1 MFYFK
6 FTLII
11 KNIELS
17 KYIFKYLYLQ
27 YIIMESRKIQ
37 KVGYSSL
44 AVSLPHSWIE
54 EVGLKKGD
62 EIVFIRGEDGSLRII
77 PSKLAKREEGVKE
90 AIINAIAC
98 DEPGMLE
105 RVIVGNYVLGRD
117 VIRIIASGRIKPSHV
132 EEIRRI
138 VKRLIGIGI
147 VEETP
152 TQIILQCAIDPSK
165 FPINTVMRRLY
176 VISSIMYKEAVQALI
191 DSDYDLATEVMK
203 REDEA
208 DMMYWLTVRLLL
220 SSIYDRSIA
229 DKIGIRD
236 LRHIAGNRAVAQRL
250 EHMADLACNIAE
262 DCIKMRECSTK
273 GKVDDKVLID
283 KISSLNEQ
291 IYDLTHKAI
300 EALLTGD
307 IKLATSVINIRRK
320 TVKPA
325 VETLIGEV
333 ITKIPDS
340 CIAVFLSDVVWN
352 MGRVAD
358 ICKEIAEV
366 AINRAL
372 EKSSKLCEVYE
383 ETHSF

>member
-1 MFYFK
+1 
-6 FTLII
+6 
-11 KNIELS
+11 
-17 KYIFKYLYLQ
+17 
-27 YIIMESRKIQ
+27 MESRKIQ

-44 AVSLPHSWIE
+44 AVSLPHSWVE

-62 EIVFIRGEDGSLRII
+62 EVIFIRDEDGSLRII
-77 PSKLAKREEGVKE
+77 PSRLVKSEGTVKE
-90 AIINAIAC
+90 AIINVTVC

-105 RVIVGNYVLGRD
+105 RAIVGNYVLGRD
-117 VIRIIASGRIKPSHV
+117 VIRIVAPGRIKPSHV
-132 EEIRRI
+132 EEARKT

-152 TQIILQCAIDPSK
+152 TQIVLQCAIDPSR

-176 VISSIMYKEAVQALI
+176 VISSLMYKEAVQALT
-191 DSDYDLATEVMK
+191 DYNYDLAIEVIN

-220 SSIYDRSIA
+220 SAISDRSIA

-236 LRHIAGNRAVAQRL
+236 PRHIAGNRAIAQRL

-262 DCIKMRECSTK
+262 DCKKLIECSTK
-273 GKVDDKVLID
+273 DKADDKLLIN

-307 IKLATSVINIRRK
+307 VKLANSAINLCKKTIR
-320 TVKPA
+320 PSIEA
-325 VETLIGEV
+325 LIEEV
-333 ITKIPDS
+333 ITKITNS
-340 CIAVFLSDVVWN
+340 CIAVFLSDIVWN
-352 MGRVAD
+352 MGRVVD
-358 ICKEIAEV
+358 ISKEIAEI

-372 EKSSKLCEVYE
+372 EKSSKLCEIYE
-383 ETHSF
+383 SSFSIY

>member
-1 MFYFK
+1 
-6 FTLII
+6 
-11 KNIELS
+11 
-17 KYIFKYLYLQ
+17 
-27 YIIMESRKIQ
+27 MESRKIQ

-62 EIVFIRGEDGSLRII
+62 EVIFIRNEDGSLKII
-77 PSKLAKREEGVKE
+77 PSRLIKREEVVKE
-90 AIINAIAC
+90 AIINAVVC

-105 RVIVGNYVLGRD
+105 RAIVGNYVLGRD
-117 VIRIIASGRIKPSHV
+117 VIRIVAPGRIKPSHV
-132 EEIRRI
+132 DEARRV

-152 TQIILQCAIDPSK
+152 TQIILQCAIDPSR

-176 VISSIMYKEAVQALI
+176 VISSLMYKEAVQALT
-191 DSDYDLATEVMK
+191 DYNYDLALEVMS

-220 SSIYDRSIA
+220 SAISDRSIA
-229 DKIGIRD
+229 EKIGIRD
-236 LRHIAGNRAVAQRL
+236 PRHIAGNRVIAQRL
-250 EHMADLACNIAE
+250 EHMADLAYNIA
-262 DCIKMRECSTK
+262 DSSKRMLECSTK
-273 GKVDDKVLID
+273 DGIDKTLIS

-307 IKLATSVINIRRK
+307 VKLANSAINLYKKTIR
-320 TVKPA
+320 PSI
-325 VETLIGEV
+325 ENLIEEV
-333 ITKIPDS
+333 ITKVANP
-340 CIAVFLSDVVWN
+340 CIAVFLSNIIWN
-352 MGRVAD
+352 MGRVVD
-358 ICKEIAEV
+358 IGKEIAEI

-372 EKSSKLCEVYE
+372 EKPSKLCEIYE
-383 ETHSF
+383 GSL

>member
-1 MFYFK
+1 
-6 FTLII
+6 
-11 KNIELS
+11 
-17 KYIFKYLYLQ
+17 
-27 YIIMESRKIQ
+27 MESRKVQ

-44 AVSLPHSWIE
+44 AVSLPHGWIE

-62 EIVFIRGEDGSLRII
+62 EVVFIRGEDGSLRII
-77 PSKLAKREEGVKE
+77 PSRLVKKEEEIREI
-90 AIINAIAC
+90 IINAMVC

-105 RVIVGNYVLGRD
+105 RAIVGNYVLGRD

-132 EEIRRI
+132 EEIRRVI
-138 VKRLIGIGI
+138 KKLMGIGI
-147 VEETP
+147 VEETS
-152 TQIILQCAIDPSK
+152 TQIILQCSIDPSR

-191 DSDYDLATEVMK
+191 DSDYDLALEVIR
-203 REDEA
+203 REEEA

-220 SSIYDRSIA
+220 SAIYDRSIA

-236 LRHIAGNRAVAQRL
+236 LRHIVGNRAIAQRL
-250 EHMADLACNIAE
+250 EHMADLACNVAE
-262 DCIKMRECSTK
+262 DYIKIKECSAE

-307 IKLATSVINIRRK
+307 VKLASSVINIRKK
-320 TVKPA
+320 TVKPT
-325 VETLIGEV
+325 VEVLVGEV
-333 ITKIPDS
+333 ITRIPNS
-340 CIAVFLSDVVWN
+340 CGAVFLSDIVLS

-383 ETHSF
+383 RIHGF